1 MPLSW
6 LFSFSASLQHALLSF
21 SGNFILLDLCSLHG
35 VVHGP
40 RSTVHFLCKKL
51 CFFFVAMLPL
61 TYLSFVRY
69 AGFVF
74 AFRRFCCGRLQ
85 FLLLPLYISFPT
97 PAAALLSPARAL
109 GHYTEL
115 SARFYNDFFS
125 TFFYYFNFFTYFWL
139 VPLTVTVIVVVVLRS
154 QNAPTHNK
162 NVRFAIGNC
171 IGTKGK

>member
-1 MPLSW
+1 MLSC
-6 LFSFSASLQHALLSF
+6 LSAGISFCLIYAVCMGWST
-21 SGNFILLDLCSLHG
+21 
-35 VVHGP
+35 VHGP
-40 RSTVHFLCKKL
+40 RSTVHFLCKQL

-85 FLLLPLYISFPT
+85 FLLLPLSISFPT

-115 SARFYNDFFS
+115 SARFYYDFFS
-125 TFFYYFNFFTYFWL
+125 TFFIILISSHIFGLSLLLLLLSLLLSYDPKML
-139 VPLTVTVIVVVVLRS
+139 P
-154 QNAPTHNK
+154 PT
-162 NVRFAIGNC
+162 
-171 IGTKGK
+171 TKMCALLLPIA